1 MMTFDLSES
10 MATWIGNT
18 TKNLAKGFA
27 TEGVGLPAAVAWSAK
42 EYYTDVRNVTPPAN
56 GGTVASLAL
65 DRGKAKI
72 TVDMLKA
79 FRVVNKVTGTRLANP
94 LNWYLGQRF
103 KKGRSVVK
111 FEVSLSEFKDIER
124 MLHAR
129 VGYMQSGWN
138 AALVR
143 FNAAIPSWVKSKNG
157 PGSIVV
163 QKTMTKMVCLAKNEV
178 SEIRN
183 INDMQRRIDY
193 VSKKH
198 KQRLERAALIK
209 GDKILKENF
218 K

>member
-1 MMTFDLSES
+1 
-10 MATWIGNT
+10 
-18 TKNLAKGFA
+18 
-27 TEGVGLPAAVAWSAK
+27 
-42 EYYTDVRNVTPPAN
+42 
-56 GGTVASLAL
+56 
-65 DRGKAKI
+65 
-72 TVDMLKA
+72 
-79 FRVVNKVTGTRLANP
+79 
-94 LNWYLGQRF
+94 
-103 KKGRSVVK
+103 
-111 FEVSLSEFKDIER
+111 
-124 MLHAR
+124 
-129 VGYMQSGWN
+129 MQSGWN

>member
-42 EYYTDVRNVTPPAN
+42 EYYTDIRNVTPPAN

-79 FRVVNKVTGTRLANP
+79 FKVVSKVTGFRVKAP
-94 LNWYLGQRF
+94 LNWYMERRF
-103 KKGRSVVK
+103 KRGGSVVK
-111 FEVSLSEFKDIER
+111 MEVSLSEFRDIER
-124 MLHAR
+124 YLQAR
-129 VGYMQSGWN
+129 VGWMQSGWN

-143 FNAAIPSWVKSKNG
+143 FKAAIPSWVKNKNG
-157 PGSIVV
+157 PGSVVV
-163 QKTMTKMVCLAKNEV
+163 QKTLTKMICSAKNEV
-178 SEIRN
+178 KQIKN

-198 KQRLERAALIK
+198 KQRLERVSLMK
-209 GDKILKENF
+209 GEQILKENF
-218 K
+218 V